1 MTNGGSNGNKSDHST
16 SVSAEATPVQEK
28 SPEPQQLRQ
37 QPVVPMPNAAAQPQ
51 PMFPPPPT
59 MTFVPPTTQQPSINF
74 LQESQIGKT
83 LHFPLKIFPFFLM
96 KTFYFDFSW
105 DFVYRP
111 EIDKKK
117 IMNEKSREF

>member
-37 QPVVPMPNAAAQPQ
+37 QPVVPMPNAAAP

-83 LHFPLKIFPFFLM
+83 LHFPLQNFSFFSDENFL
-96 KTFYFDFSW
+96 F
-105 DFVYRP
+105 
-111 EIDKKK
+111 
-117 IMNEKSREF
+117 

>member
-1 MTNGGSNGNKSDHST
+1 MNKSETETTTTTKVEKVNKANNKMTNGGSNGNKSDHST

-83 LHFPLKIFPFFLM
+83 LHFPLQNFSFF
-96 KTFYFDFSW
+96 S
-105 DFVYRP
+105 
-111 EIDKKK
+111 DK
-117 IMNEKSREF
+117 NFLF

>member
-83 LHFPLKIFPFFLM
+83 LHFPLQNVSFFSDENFLFWFLM
-96 KTFYFDFSW
+96 RLCLQTW
-105 DFVYRP
+105 
-111 EIDKKK
+111 
-117 IMNEKSREF
+117 NW

>member
-83 LHFPLKIFPFFLM
+83 LHFITKFFLFFLM
-96 KTFYFDFSW
+96 KTFYLISHETLSTDLKLIK
-105 DFVYRP
+105 R
-111 EIDKKK
+111 
-117 IMNEKSREF
+117 KS